1 MSQRDV
7 PGMTRS
13 IIPRL
18 RANGV
23 HTVSVGVN
31 GGSTPPNVPQAFIW
45 ADPVSGDNVT
55 ALYLSGGYGG
65 ITKIKGYHV
74 PTVLPGL
81 SEVMIVDWRGDNAGP
96 PPEASDLIDDFVA
109 IQKQFPG
116 AEVFSSTFDAFAAVV
131 NQGLADQT
139 VSIPTISSEVC
150 CVHAWATL
158 YRYRAADFDLM
169 LDKHPWLQIGDT
181 WIHGVASDPIK
192 HGRTRHAQRLRTEC
206 LQPGGDCD
214 LADYRVWNFSRLLL
228 KNGEHTW

>member
-150 CVHAWATL
+150 CA
-158 YRYRAADFDLM
+158 
-169 LDKHPWLQIGDT
+169 
-181 WIHGVASDPIK
+181 
-192 HGRTRHAQRLRTEC
+192 C
-206 LQPGGDCD
+206 LGHHVPLPSG
-214 LADYRVWNFSRLLL
+214 
-228 KNGEHTW
+228 